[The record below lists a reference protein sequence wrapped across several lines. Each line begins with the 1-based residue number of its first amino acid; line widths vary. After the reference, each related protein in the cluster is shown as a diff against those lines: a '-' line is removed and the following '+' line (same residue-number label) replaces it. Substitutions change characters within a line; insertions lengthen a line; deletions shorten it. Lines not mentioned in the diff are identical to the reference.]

1 MKYIAKQG
9 IDIPKVLQKQIALV
23 ALLRFYVRIIASK
36 MLFWRFFISK
46 KHSMFN
52 EMRALTSRKYVVEQG
67 MKVLKSSEKRKLL
80 WSHFSVFTLQ

>member
-1 MKYIAKQG
+1 
-9 IDIPKVLQKQIALV
+9 
-23 ALLRFYVRIIASK
+23 
-36 MLFWRFFISK
+36 
-46 KHSMFN
+46 MFN